1 MVDDWREPV
10 ATSAKHAVVVVAGD
24 VGRSPR
30 MQYHAL
36 SLAEHGYAVTLVGYA
51 GELCCEAVVAEG
63 RIREVRVGAVELPAW
78 LPGLVARALK
88 LLLLVARLGLAVRA
102 ARRGRRAAV
111 VLCQTPPAIP
121 SLAVCWFWARV
132 DGARVVGDW
141 HNLGFSV
148 VEDGAR
154 RARRGALRGSDRLAV
169 AAYRAL
175 ERRSAALLDGQGVAV
190 LPGPPPRLEHR
201 TALSSLHELMRGM
214 RGRLEERQGDLNPGR
229 DAAVEL
235 ANVAGKPRPSEST
248 EMVAVRALLESNLK
262 AKRFREARRY
272 LGILESMEEDA
283 RRREAKRLEDAAN
296 AVRDRAARDATG
308 AERASAARMETRYAE
323 LRVRRRGA
331 LGDER
336 RARRTRAL
344 RVEYR
349 ASVAAREG
357 PAPLPP
363 SPVKRRAA
371 LAPFRGAAPGG
382 RGDTRVC
389 GRHDFDTAADG
400 TVSFDAWSKTF
411 APKRRFRAPACDD
424 APAAERPRSSDPLG
438 ASFWITTG
446 HLSHGEDT
454 AAGALSPRGPLY
466 GQRLA
471 DLRF

>member
-1 MVDDWREPV
+1 MDDDGAPWNEWSASDVASKLVDDDGGLRSARLARERG
-10 ATSAKHAVVVVAGD
+10 ASRERLRKERAKLKDHIKRVAGRKACD
-24 VGRSPR
+24 VGRAD
-30 MQYHAL
+30 YD
-36 SLAEHGYAVTLVGYA
+36 AVIA
-51 GELCCEAVVAEG
+51 AQD
-63 RIREVRVGAVELPAW
+63 R
-78 LPGLVARALK
+78 LPGLDEELKSLARDERAAAAAALRADHAAAEALRRAGVARRLGGDERN
-88 LLLLVARLGLAVRA
+88 VARQGVA
-102 ARRGRRAAV
+102 ARR
-111 VLCQTPPAIP
+111 
-121 SLAVCWFWARV
+121 SLACR
-132 DGARVVGDW
+132 
-141 HNLGFSV
+141 
-148 VEDGAR
+148 
-154 RARRGALRGSDRLAV
+154 
-169 AAYRAL
+169 
-175 ERRSAALLDGQGVAV
+175 LDGIKG
-190 LPGPPPRLEHR
+190 
-201 TALSSLHELMRGM
+201 
-214 RGRLEERQGDLNPGR
+214 

-296 AVRDRAARDATG
+296 SVRDRAARDATG

-411 APKRRFRAPACDD
+411 APKRRLRAPACDD